1 MDKQAKLTQS
11 KDPAKR
17 RPVGGDRRG
26 NVVAHRK
33 A

>member
-1 MDKQAKLTQS
+1 MDKQTKHTQS

-17 RPVGGDRRG
+17 RPVGGDQRR